1 MRYVLFCCADERAL
15 AALPQA
21 EWQAVLCATRAYVD
35 ELRSRG
41 RLIASE
47 ALESAYAATTIR
59 TRGGKLSTTDGPFAE
74 TKEQILGFYV
84 IDCDTQEEAIEFA
97 RELAGAN
104 PGGSLEIRP
113 LTYFQPNDRL
123 AGAGT
128 MPMPNVTV

>member
-1 MRYVLFCCADERAL
+1 MRYLLFCCADERAL
-15 AALPQA
+15 ATLPQA

-74 TKEQILGFYV
+74 TKEQVRGFPVGTAWQYRGSA
-84 IDCDTQEEAIEFA
+84 DPAIEERMKYA
-97 RELAGAN
+97 CLIYYDET
-104 PGGSLEIRP
+104 LEDAMSRP
-113 LTYFQPNDRL
+113 QWNALVDE
-123 AGAGT
+123 
-128 MPMPNVTV
+128 

>member
-74 TKEQILGFYV
+74 TKEQVRGLFIIEAHDLDDALHVAAGFPS
-84 IDCDTQEEAIEFA
+84 ARHGSIEV
-97 RELAGAN
+97 R
-104 PGGSLEIRP
+104 PIR
-113 LTYFQPNDRL
+113 QSRN
-123 AGAGT
+123 A
-128 MPMPNVTV
+128 